1 MGEIRILAVSHGVM
15 AEGMVRAVRMVAG
28 NLGFLDYLC
37 LDETCSIEQ
46 FKKQLSE
53 KLDSMKD
60 AQQILVLADI
70 QGGSPFTSSVEQ
82 LGEKGLLD
90 KSFVIAGM
98 NLPLML
104 TLAFQQETVTE
115 DALQALIAEA
125 KAGMKLFQNREDE
138 DEDL

>member
-37 LDETCSIEQ
+37 LDEACSIEQ
-46 FKKQLSE
+46 FKKKLSE
-53 KLDSMKD
+53 KLDGMKD

-115 DALQALIAEA
+115 DTLQALIAEA
-125 KAGMKLFQNREDE
+125 KAGMCLFQNREDE
-138 DEDL
+138 EEDL